1 MTELWTWFVEDH
13 LYEYIGA
20 YMFLSLALAL
30 FTGLP
35 VAIALGGV
43 SLIWG
48 LIAIWLDILDFNIFF
63 GVINRIW
70 GGDGAS
76 GAVQNPILVAIPL
89 FVFMGTML
97 ERSRVAADLLHILQ
111 IMLKRVPG
119 GLALSVTV
127 MGTIMAATTGII
139 GASVVMMTLLALP
152 TMLARGY
159 SPQLATG
166 TIAAS
171 ATLGILI
178 PPSIML
184 VLMANL
190 MAVSVGN
197 LFIGAVL
204 PGLVLSGLYFVYIL
218 TRASLK
224 PSVAPPMHA
233 DEINLRPSNRGNIIL
248 FFAMAGGLL
257 AVTVVSEEIEI
268 AGGQVNWALIAFLT
282 IFLASMWIGK
292 REGDTLLGGILKGFV
307 PPIFLI
313 VMVLGSIFAGWA
325 TPTEAAGVGAFGS
338 LVLAFVNG
346 TLTYEVLRDVCHR
359 TGLTTAMIFFI
370 FVGATAFST
379 LFRNVYGED
388 LIIDMIEYLELTPWH
403 LLFLLMFAIFLLG
416 FFFDFLEITLIILPV
431 FDPIIRSMAATFAPH
446 LGLEV
451 PEGASIMQMQYV
463 QEQVIYWFAIL
474 VAVNLQTSFLTPPF
488 GFALFYMKG
497 VAPSS
502 VKMQEIYQGIVPFV
516 TLQVMGLLITLA
528 FPELALMLPRMMLA

>member
-1 MTELWTWFVEDH
+1 MEFWTWFIDDH

-48 LIAIWLDILDFNIFF
+48 IIAIWLDILDINIFF

-111 IMLKRVPG
+111 VMLKRVPG

-197 LFIGAVL
+197 LFIGALL
-204 PGLVLSGLYFVYIL
+204 PGLVLSALYFLYIL
-218 TRASLK
+218 TRATLN
-224 PSVAPPMHA
+224 PSIAPAMRE
-233 DEINLRPSNRGNIIL
+233 DEINLEPTRKSNILL
-248 FFAMAGGLL
+248 FFGMAIGLL
-257 AVTVVSEEIEI
+257 VLTVLLDELRI
-268 AGGQVNWALIAFLT
+268 AGGQINWALIAFLT

-292 REGDTLLGGILKGFV
+292 REGNTLFGGILKGFV

-313 VMVLGSIFAGWA
+313 IMVLGSIFAGWA
-325 TPTEAAGVGAFGS
+325 TPTEAAGVGAFGA
-338 LVLAFVNG
+338 LVLALVNG
-346 TLTYEVLRDVCHR
+346 TLSFEVLRDVCHR

-388 LIIDMIEYLELTPWH
+388 LIIEMIEYLELTPWH

-431 FDPIIRSMAATFAPH
+431 FDPIIRAASETFAPH
-446 LGLEV
+446 LGLDA
-451 PEGASIMQMQYV
+451 PTNMQQMQNL
-463 QEQVIYWFAIL
+463 QEQVMYWFAIL

-502 VKMQEIYQGIVPFV
+502 VSMQEIYGGIIPFV
-516 TLQVMGLLITLA
+516 TLQVIGLLIVLE

>member
-1 MTELWTWFVEDH
+1 VTEFWIWFVEDH

-48 LIAIWLDILDFNIFF
+48 LIAIWLDILDINIFF

-152 TMLARGY
+152 TMLHRGY

-204 PGLVLSGLYFVYIL
+204 PGLVLSGLYFIYIL
-218 TRASLK
+218 TRAWLN
-224 PSVAPPMHA
+224 PGVAPPIHE
-233 DEINLRPSNRGNIIL
+233 DEIDLAPSGRGNVAL
-248 FFAMAGGLL
+248 FFALTISLL
-257 AVTVVSEEIEI
+257 AASVFLNELQV
-268 AGGQVNWALIAFLT
+268 AGGQVNWALIAFLA
-282 IFLASMWIGK
+282 IFLAAMWIGH
-292 REGDTLLGGILKGFV
+292 REGNTLFGGILKGFV

-325 TPTEAAGVGAFGS
+325 TPTEAAGVGAFGA
-338 LVLAFVNG
+338 LVLAFING

-388 LIIDMIEYLELTPWH
+388 LIIELIEYLELTPWH
-403 LLFLLMFAIFLLG
+403 LLFILMLAIFLLG
-416 FFFDFLEITLIILPV
+416 FFFDFLEIVLIILPV
-431 FDPIIRSMAATFAPH
+431 FDPIIRSMAGTFAPH
-446 LGLEV
+446 LGLEE
-451 PEGASIMQMQYV
+451 PTNMAQMQYV

-502 VKMQEIYQGIVPFV
+502 VKMQEIYAGIVPFV
-516 TLQVMGLLITLA
+516 TLQIIGLLITLE
-528 FPELALMLPRMMLA
+528 FPELALMLPRLMLA